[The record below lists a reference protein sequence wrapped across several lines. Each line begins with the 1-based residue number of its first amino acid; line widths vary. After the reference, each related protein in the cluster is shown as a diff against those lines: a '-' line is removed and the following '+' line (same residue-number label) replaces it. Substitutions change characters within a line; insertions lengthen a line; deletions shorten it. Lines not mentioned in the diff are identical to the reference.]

1 MLYSYLSHRTQRI
14 KINKSFSDRT
24 DLEFGVPQGS
34 ILGPILFNINMIDPF
49 YECKDSNVAR
59 YADYTTPSSRATD
72 IPSVELELQASAT
85 KLFC

>member
-1 MLYSYLSHRTQRI
+1 
-14 KINKSFSDRT
+14 
-24 DLEFGVPQGS
+24 
-34 ILGPILFNINMIDPF
+34 MIDPF